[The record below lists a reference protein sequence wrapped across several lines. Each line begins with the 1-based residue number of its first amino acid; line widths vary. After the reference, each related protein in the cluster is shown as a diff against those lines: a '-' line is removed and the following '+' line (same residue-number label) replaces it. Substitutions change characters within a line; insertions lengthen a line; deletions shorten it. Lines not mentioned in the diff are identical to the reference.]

1 VNQIFYAYLVVFFF
15 TVFFAAFLATFF
27 LGAFLAVDFFAV
39 PFLAVAFFMGKE
51 FTPFRTEKRHQSE
64 FHSLFIIRRRT
75 KNEYYGD
82 YTEFGVR
89 CKY

>member
-1 VNQIFYAYLVVFFF
+1 MNQIGYAYLVFFF

-39 PFLAVAFFMGKE
+39 PFLAVAFFFMGKE

-82 YTEFGVR
+82 YTESGMR